1 MANIEGIVQQLKDER
16 DRIDE
21 AIAALS
27 SLNGKSPTRA
37 RSNWFSA
44 AARRRM
50 SIAQKARRAKEQGKT
65 TKRRKISAAGLARIR
80 AAQKRRWAKAR
91 AGKK

>member
-1 MANIEGIVQQLKDER
+1 MANIEGIVQQLKEER
-16 DRIDE
+16 NRIDQ

-27 SLNGKSPTRA
+27 SLDGRSPTHE
-37 RSNWFSA
+37 RSNRFSA
-44 AARRRM
+44 VARKHM
-50 SIAQKARRAKEQGKT
+50 SMAQKARRANEGKV

-91 AGKK
+91 AEKK

>member
-1 MANIEGIVQQLKDER
+1 MANIEGIIQQLKDER
-16 DRIDE
+16 DRVDE

-27 SLNGKSPTRA
+27 SLNGRSLTQA
-37 RSNWFSA
+37 RSNRFSA

-50 SIAQKARRAKEQGKT
+50 SIAQKARRAKEQGKA

-80 AAQKRRWAKAR
+80 AAQKARWAKSR

>member
-1 MANIEGIVQQLKDER
+1 MANVEGIVQQLKDER

-27 SLNGKSPTRA
+27 SLNDRSATQA
-37 RSNWFSA
+37 RSNRFSA

-50 SIAQKARRAKEQGKT
+50 SMAQKARRAKEQGKAA
-65 TKRRKISAAGLARIR
+65 KRRKISAAGLARIR
-80 AAQKRRWAKAR
+80 AAQKARWAKSR

>member
-1 MANIEGIVQQLKDER
+1 MANIEGIVQQLKEER

-27 SLNGKSPTRA
+27 SLDGRSPTQA
-37 RSNWFSA
+37 RSNRFSA
-44 AARRRM
+44 AARIRM
-50 SIAQKARRAKEQGKT
+50 SMAQKARRAKEGKAP
-65 TKRRKISAAGLARIR
+65 KRRKISAAGLARIR